1 MLVNLTYN
9 DFNGI
14 ADFLDMERDQCPP
27 VTDLNVEVLSNGD
40 AMRGLTQQYWDSL
53 SAEERADRCSHIAG
67 RVKSDAEKKKISDA
81 LRGRKKY
88 YRRVGGA
95 LIKDGKVVE
104 FDCIKYFCME
114 RSLNTSH
121 ISQVLKGKRKSHK
134 GWTKWEP

>member
-40 AMRGLTQQYWDSL
+40 AMRGLSKQYWDSFT
-53 SAEERADRCSHIAG
+53 AEERAEMCSHIAN
-67 RVKSDAEKKKISDA
+67 RVKSDAERKKISDA
-81 LRGRKKY
+81 HKGREKY
-88 YRRVGGA
+88 YNRVGGA

-104 FDCIKYFCME
+104 FDCIKYFCIE
-114 RSLNTSH
+114 HGLHNGH
-121 ISQVLKGKRKSHK
+121 ITQVLNGKRKSHK